1 MNSFVFSTELIIEM
15 PQEEVFSFFS
25 NAYNLTEISPPWL
38 NFQVLNPPPIIMGVG
53 TRIDYQ
59 LKLHGIPMRVQCE
72 ITSWHPPYAF
82 VDEQRKGP
90 YRGWVH
96 THTFVET
103 EIGTIIGDEVE
114 YAVPGGDLVNRLF
127 IRPDI
132 EKIFEYRTQKLQ
144 ELLNPKEKRHGFKS
158 CL

>member
-1 MNSFVFSTELIIEM
+1 MNSFEFCTEHVIEK

-25 NAYNLTEISPPWL
+25 NAYNLTKISPPWL
-38 NFQVLNPPPIIMGVG
+38 SFEVLNPPPITMDVG

-59 LKLHGIPMRVQCE
+59 LKLHGIPMHVQCE

-96 THTFVET
+96 THTFGET
-103 EIGTIIGDEVE
+103 DTGTIIGDKIE
-114 YAVPGGDLVNRLF
+114 YAVLGGDLVNRLF
-127 IRPDI
+127 IRRYI
-132 EKIFEYRTQKLQ
+132 EKIFEFRTKKLQ
-144 ELLNPKEKRHGFKS
+144 ELLNP
-158 CL
+158 